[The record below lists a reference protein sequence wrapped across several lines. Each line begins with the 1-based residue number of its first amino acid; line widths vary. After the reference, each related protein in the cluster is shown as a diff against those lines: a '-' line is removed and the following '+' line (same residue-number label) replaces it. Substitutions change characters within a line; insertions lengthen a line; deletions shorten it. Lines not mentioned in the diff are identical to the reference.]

1 MDEKYI
7 TASQFAIFRKNY
19 LSVQA
24 KYEEKIGELS
34 IIKEMNTTMQQIDHI
49 DQDLIWIRHLECI
62 KKYKNLAAAVLY
74 FSTHNAIK
82 RDHFFYTDFEEPFD
96 CTSFK
101 NISFFKKILL
111 EKTTVVI
118 DSLDEPYLFNDLSYS
133 FYGQP
138 ILSGGKVI
146 AVLMLFSRHKKAFEQ
161 SNQFFYTIVCEHL
174 YNHILFLRLYYGKLD
189 EEKQMIQLSRFFS
202 KNVIAEIFK
211 RGQLKLGGEKKQ
223 VAVMFVDLK
232 GFTRLSENMEPED
245 VVTLLN
251 RFFSYMIPIIFRHK
265 GTLDKLLG
273 DGIMAVFGSP
283 IEDTESCLNAVKA
296 ALEMFTVLNTF
307 NRDLQHAQNSLR
319 TQNVMSHRKSFV
331 EAGDFSDINVDI
343 EPSTDINNI
352 LVEGNIEIVSGIERG
367 SIEMVSGI
375 EMRRE
380 FEIKNGLEMGIGINY
395 GELVAGFMGSEQH
408 LNYTVVGDVVNAA
421 QRIQSLAGSNE
432 IFLSGSVYDK
442 IDNHLENLEN
452 LENVTRL
459 NDVKLKGKEKMV
471 SLYRLKPILK

>member
-1 MDEKYI
+1 MDDQHI
-7 TASQFAIFRKNY
+7 TKAQFEIFRKSY
-19 LSVQA
+19 LSIQT

-34 IIKEMNTTMQQIDHI
+34 IIKEMNTTMQQINHI

-74 FSTHNAIK
+74 FSAHNTVK
-82 RDHFFYTDFEEPFD
+82 QDHFFYTDFEEPFD

-101 NISFFKKILL
+101 NISFFKKILS

-118 DSLDEPYLFNDLSYS
+118 ESLDEPYLFNDLHYS

-138 ILSGGKVI
+138 IISGDKVI
-146 AVLMLFSRHKKAFEQ
+146 AVLMLFSRHQKAFEQ
-161 SNQFFYTIVCEHL
+161 TNIFFYSIVCEHL

-189 EEKQMIQLSRFFS
+189 EERQMIQLSRFFS
-202 KNVIAEIFK
+202 KNVITEIFK
-211 RGQLKLGGEKKQ
+211 RGQLKLGGEKKR

-232 GFTRLSENMEPED
+232 GFTRLSEDMEPED
-245 VVTLLN
+245 VVILLN

-283 IEDTESCLNAVKA
+283 IEDAQSCLNAVKA
-296 ALEMFTVLNTF
+296 ALEMFTVLNTL
-307 NRDLQHAQNSLR
+307 NKDLQHGDNINTLTKETIKHQEGIKMRDLPDTVTATNS
-319 TQNVMSHRKSFV
+319 
-331 EAGDFSDINVDI
+331 D
-343 EPSTDINNI
+343 
-352 LVEGNIEIVSGIERG
+352 NIEISNT
-367 SIEMVSGI
+367 IEMVSGI

-380 FEIKNGLEMGIGINY
+380 IEIKNGLEMTIGINY

-408 LNYTVVGDVVNAA
+408 LNYTVVGDTVNAA

-432 IFLSGSVYDK
+432 IFLSGSVYDH
-442 IDNHLENLEN
+442 IYNHLDTLENLD
-452 LENVTRL
+452 NVTRL
-459 NDVKLKGKEKMV
+459 DDVKLKGKEKML
-471 SLYRLKPILK
+471 SLYRLMPILK